1 MAPGISSRGH
11 RCSSRTVGYLP
22 FLPDFLS
29 GFAFLSLAILVSCGR
44 VDGAQRR
51 RSTWPQPAARAP
63 SAQVDSP
70 KFRRVVRPSTGLG
83 VSTEMRLN
91 GCGERR
97 EIDPET
103 MRHLVE
109 VLEASDRAARVDHRG
124 APRDRVSRRAEREVR
139 RAKCPPAP
147 AILSSVV
154 RPPYGA
160 IVACLMATR
169 SA

>member
-1 MAPGISSRGH
+1 MLVAR
-11 RCSSRTVGYLP
+11 VGYLP

-70 KFRRVVRPSTGLG
+70 KFRRVVRPSMGHG
-83 VSTEMRLN
+83 VSTQMLLN
-91 GCGERR
+91 GDGERG

-103 MRHLVE
+103 VRNPME
-109 VLEASDRAARVDHRG
+109 VLEADI
-124 APRDRVSRRAEREVR
+124 AEPALDPGDVR
-139 RAKCPPAP
+139 HGESGEIGDVLLR
-147 AILSSVV
+147 
-154 RPPYGA
+154 
-160 IVACLMATR
+160 
-169 SA
+169 